1 MTYDHLLVRY
11 GELTLKGANRKM
23 FVNQL
28 RTNVQKAL
36 KSFVGIKIKANR
48 DRMYIELE
56 ETADIDAIIERL
68 SKIFGIYSI
77 SPVMKLE
84 KTVEAVEEQASAF
97 AKNYASGDTFKID
110 VKRADKNFPYDTYEL
125 QRQVGGAVLNDNEH
139 ITVNVKQPDHEIK
152 VEVRIDAIYIY
163 DQTIEGAGGLPVG
176 TGGKTLL
183 MLSGGIDS
191 PVAGMEVMRRGV
203 TIEAIHFHSPPFTSE
218 KAKDKVIELTR
229 ILSQH
234 VGPIKLHIVP
244 FTELQKQINKVV
256 HERYTM
262 TSTRRMMMQVADKLV
277 HKIGAH
283 AIVNGE
289 NLGQV
294 ASQTLKSMYAINHVT
309 STPVLRPLLTLD
321 KEEIV
326 KKAKNIGTF
335 DVSIQP
341 YEDCCTIFTPKNPV
355 TEPDFEKVVKYERV
369 FDFEEMIDNA
379 VANIETLTITK
390 DYQSDKEAET
400 SAIIEDLF

>member
-1 MTYDHLLVRY
+1 MIYDHLLVRY

-28 RTNVQKAL
+28 RSNVKRSLMPLQGYK
-36 KSFVGIKIKANR
+36 VKANR

-56 ETADIDAIIERL
+56 EGADIKEMSQRL
-68 SKIFGIYSI
+68 SKVFGIYSI
-77 SPVMKLE
+77 SPVLKID
-84 KTVEAVEEQASAF
+84 KTLDAIKEQAIEF
-97 AKNYASGDTFKID
+97 AKGYNDGDTFKID
-110 VKRADKNFPYDTYEL
+110 VKRSDKQFPYDTYEI
-125 QRQVGGAVLNDNEH
+125 QQEVGGAVLQGAEH
-139 ITVNVKQPDHEIK
+139 VSVNVRNPDHTIK
-152 VEVRIDAIYIY
+152 VEVRLDAVYIY
-163 DQTIEGAGGLPVG
+163 DEVIPGAGGLPVG

-218 KAKDKVIELTR
+218 KAKEKVIELTR
-229 ILSQH
+229 ILSAH

-244 FTELQKQINKVV
+244 FTTLQKQVNKVV

-262 TSTRRMMMQVADKLV
+262 TSTRRMMMRVADKLV
-277 HKIGAH
+277 HQIDAN

-326 KKAKNIGTF
+326 KKAKAIGTY

-341 YEDCCTIFTPKNPV
+341 FEDCCTIFTPKNPV
-355 TEPDFEKVVKYERV
+355 TEPDFDKVEKYEDG
-369 FDFEEMIDNA
+369 FDFEPLVQEA
-379 VANIETLTITK
+379 VDGIETLTITK
-390 DYQSDKEAET
+390 DYQSDKDTET
-400 SAIIEDLF
+400 QALADDLF